1 MKLILFTLSVLI
13 SAPVCADAVFGGA
26 VKGSPWYIMLL
37 LLAVPSLLAIIFTI
51 GCNVL
56 VKRVNRADGNEPLKI
71 STIVFWS
78 LGLGAFWGTL
88 MQWGMQELVLFL
100 TGFAVM
106 WKLIVVAFFTTGI
119 ASMVCYELLRWW
131 FIKRKP
137 GFYAMITVKHKK
149 DIDYTD
155 TYIDSDLT
163 RRMSQDEL
171 DDLQKTDP
179 RK

>member
-1 MKLILFTLSVLI
+1 MKLFLFLIALI
-13 SAPVCADAVFGGA
+13 STPVWADAVFGGA

-37 LLAVPSLLAIIFTI
+37 LLAVPLLLAITFTI

-56 VKRVNRADGNEPLKI
+56 VKRVNRAEGNEPLKI
-71 STIVFWS
+71 GTLVYWW
-78 LGLGAFWGTL
+78 LGIGAFLGTL

-100 TGFAVM
+100 TGFPVM

-131 FIKRKP
+131 YIERKP
-137 GFYAMITVKHKK
+137 GFYAMITVKHKR

-155 TYIDSDLT
+155 QYIDSDLT
-163 RRMSQDEL
+163 RRMSQDEI
-171 DDLQKTDP
+171 DGVQKTKP
-179 RK
+179 SK